1 MKYLVLISKLAIF
14 VFLIILLSKHN
25 EWPQLASVPAYLA
38 LAVGN
43 YLAFAI
49 GTNAGL
55 TILKGIYR
63 RRKRMDSKQVDNV
76 IIGLDNIYLL
86 LLVGATLLTVF
97 SFFGIHPRELFTS
110 LTIVAAA
117 IAIISKDFIS
127 EIISGMIIAF
137 SKEISLDDNV
147 KIGDKKG
154 KVIDITLTKIA
165 LLNEDD
171 DIIYIPNNKVHSSE
185 IVNYTRK
192 EIRKVSI
199 EFELNIQALRT
210 TVEELENDLRQA
222 ISEYRQQIEPDSYNL
237 KIVEIKKDNL
247 VLKFQYVIKRP
258 NRELER
264 EIRRKTVRQVVNY
277 VRLNLPGTIPKST
290 EIWKGSEEKE
300 LPPYPITTHDHP

>member
-1 MKYLVLISKLAIF
+1 MKYLIILIKLLVLIL
-14 VFLIILLSKHN
+14 LIITLNKHE
-25 EWPQLASVPAYLA
+25 EWPHLERVPDYLIVA
-38 LAVGN
+38 LGY
-43 YLAFAI
+43 YLSFAI
-49 GTNAGL
+49 GANLAVI
-55 TILKGIYR
+55 ILKRIYR
-63 RRKRMDSKQVDNV
+63 GRKRMDPKQVDNV
-76 IIGLDNIYLL
+76 ILGLENLYIL
-86 LLVGATLLTVF
+86 LLVGATILTIF
-97 SFFGIHPRELFTS
+97 SFFGIPPRELFTS

-117 IAIISKDFIS
+117 IAILSKDFIS

-137 SKEISLDDNV
+137 SKEIALDDNV

-165 LLNEDD
+165 LLNDDD
-171 DIIYIPNNKVHSSE
+171 DIIYLPNNKVHSSE

-210 TVEELENDLRQA
+210 TVDELESDLRLA
-222 ISEYRQQIEPDSYNL
+222 ISEYQQYIEPNSYNL

-247 VLKFQYVIKRP
+247 VLKFQYILKQP

-277 VRLNLPGTIPKST
+277 VKKNLPAPKA
-290 EIWKGSEEKE
+290 
-300 LPPYPITTHDHP
+300 